1 MRNQVWALALAMMV
15 GAMGISIAN
24 VALPD
29 IARAFGVTAQGANR
43 VSVVYLAAVTVAA
56 VLVGRIGDWFGRGRV
71 LRAALVGFAGASVL
85 AALSPTMGA
94 LIAARAV
101 QGVFG
106 AALMVLSVGLVRQ
119 ISGPTRSGRMVG
131 ALGSMS
137 ALGTAT
143 GPVIGGVL
151 VDLSGWRA
159 CFLVLAGVAAV
170 AGMIAR
176 IPDGAASVQ
185 SGQGAPRGLWVGY
198 LANLGVATVMMG
210 TLVVGPF
217 FLSFGAGL
225 SARMVGVVMAVGPV
239 MSIIGGVMAGRAVDR
254 FGAGPVARLG
264 SWLVALGSFML
275 ALLSPVWGVLG
286 YLIGITVLTP
296 GYQLF
301 QAGNTSAMMTRA
313 PKGVQ
318 GGVAGALGMARNL
331 GLLIGAWAF
340 GALFT
345 RALGGVPVQSAGAGD
360 IGDAVR
366 VVFLVACVGMI
377 GLGVL
382 LWRRG

>member
-1 MRNQVWALALAMMV
+1 MRKQIWALALAMMV
-15 GAMGISIAN
+15 GALGISIAN

-29 IARAFGVTAQGANR
+29 IARDFGETAQGANR

-56 VLVGRIGDWFGRGRV
+56 ILVGRIGDRFGRGRV
-71 LRAALVGFAGASVL
+71 LRAALIGFAGASVL

-119 ISGPTRSGRMVG
+119 VSGPARSGRVFG

-137 ALGTAT
+137 ALGTAA
-143 GPVIGGVL
+143 GPVVGGVL
-151 VDLSGWRA
+151 VDLSGWPA
-159 CFLVLAGVAAV
+159 CFWALAGMAVVAA
-170 AGMIAR
+170 MIAR
-176 IPDGAASVQ
+176 IPDGAPPVRA
-185 SGQGAPRGLWVGY
+185 GQGAPRGLWIGY
-198 LANLGVATVMMG
+198 LANLGVAAVMIG

-225 SARMVGVVMAVGPV
+225 SARMVGMVMAVGPV

-254 FGAGPVARLG
+254 FGAGSAARVGL
-264 SWLVALGSFML
+264 WLVAAGCFTL
-275 ALLSPVWGVLG
+275 ALLSPVWGVWG
-286 YLIGITVLTP
+286 YLIGIAVLTP

-301 QAGNTSAMMTRA
+301 QAGNTGAVMARA
-313 PKGVQ
+313 PEGAQ
-318 GGVAGALGMARNL
+318 GGVAGALGVARNL
-331 GLLIGAWAF
+331 GLLIGVWGC

-345 RALGGVPVQSAGAGD
+345 HALGGGPVQSAGAGD
-360 IGDAVR
+360 IDDAVR
-366 VVFLVACVGMI
+366 LVFLVACVGMI
-377 GLGVL
+377 GLGIL

>member
-1 MRNQVWALALAMMV
+1 MRNQIWTLALAMMV

-29 IARAFGVTAQGANR
+29 IARDFGVTAQGANR

-56 VLVGRIGDWFGRGRV
+56 VLVGRIGDRFGRGRV

-119 ISGPTRSGRMVG
+119 VSGPTRSGRMFGV
-131 ALGSMS
+131 LGSMS
-137 ALGTAT
+137 ALGTAA

-159 CFLVLAGVAAV
+159 CFWVLAGVATV
-170 AGMIAR
+170 AGVIAR
-176 IPDGAASVQ
+176 IPDGASPVRR
-185 SGQGAPRGLWVGY
+185 GQGAPRGLWIGY
-198 LANLGVATVMMG
+198 LANMGVAAVMMG

-225 SARMVGVVMAVGPV
+225 SARMVGVIMAVGPV
-239 MSIIGGVMAGRAVDR
+239 MSIIGGVMAGRTVDR
-254 FGAGPVARLG
+254 FGAGFVARVGML
-264 SWLVALGSFML
+264 LVAGGCLTL

-286 YLIGITVLTP
+286 YLIGIAVLTP

-301 QAGNTSAMMTRA
+301 QAGNTSAVMACAREGA
-313 PKGVQ
+313 Q
-318 GGVAGALGMARNL
+318 GGAAGALGVARNL
-331 GLLIGAWAF
+331 GLLIGAWGF

-360 IGDAVR
+360 IGEAVR
-366 VVFLVACVGMI
+366 VVFLVASVGVI
-377 GLGVL
+377 GLCVL
-382 LWRRG
+382 LWRRR

>member
-1 MRNQVWALALAMMV
+1 MRNQIWALALAMMV

-159 CFLVLAGVAAV
+159 CFWALAGLAAF

-286 YLIGITVLTP
+286 VSDWDHGPDAGISVVS
-296 GYQLF
+296 GRKHQRDDD
-301 QAGNTSAMMTRA
+301 ACA
-313 PKGVQ
+313 Q
-318 GGVAGALGMARNL
+318 GGAGRCCGRAGHGAQSGPVDRGVGVWRAVHTCLGRCS
-331 GLLIGAWAF
+331 
-340 GALFT
+340 
-345 RALGGVPVQSAGAGD
+345 RAEC
-360 IGDAVR
+360 R
-366 VVFLVACVGMI
+366 C
-377 GLGVL
+377 
-382 LWRRG
+382 R